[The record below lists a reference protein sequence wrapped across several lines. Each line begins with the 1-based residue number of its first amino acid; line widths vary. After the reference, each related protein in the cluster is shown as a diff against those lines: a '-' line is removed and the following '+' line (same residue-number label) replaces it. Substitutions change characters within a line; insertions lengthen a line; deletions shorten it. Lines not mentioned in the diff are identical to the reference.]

1 MPPFKQLTAF
11 MGGTVIRCTGQ
22 KVVRSSA
29 LELQREARV
38 RNAGMGVNTKW
49 KQQKQGVCQGREG
62 GRAKRQASPGTGP
75 AKGNVMSHICDV
87 KFSRSHS

>member
-1 MPPFKQLTAF
+1 MHPFKYLTAF
-11 MGGTVIRCTGQ
+11 MGRAVISCMGQ

-38 RNAGMGVNTKW
+38 RNAGMGVNTKR
-49 KQQKQGVCQGREG
+49 KQRQRGGRQGRGG
-62 GRAKRQASPGTGP
+62 GRVKRQASPGTVP
-75 AKGNVMSHICDV
+75 SERNVMSHICDV